1 MKKRKNRTKFK
12 WGYPAL
18 ALVSGAVGVCLL
30 AFNNQ
35 SLEALAVTI
44 GSIVALAGVVFGV
57 NALSMKERGGKFALY
72 IVMAVAFLVSGIA
85 TIITKSTV
93 MNLIVGIFGLVLI
106 LDGGYKFETTAKS
119 KRYRAAGWWIMLALS
134 VALIAGG
141 YIAVR
146 RLTVDWSGTV
156 YVLGALFIIDA
167 VANLLSAFYLGYAEK
182 RESAELREKIIED
195 IKREEEERIKKEEKK
210 KEKKFSFFGR
220 KKRKSEK
227 NETEAAIEE

>member
-1 MKKRKNRTKFK
+1 MKKQKIKTKFK

-30 AFNNQ
+30 VLNNQ

-44 GSIVALAGVVFGV
+44 GSIVALAGVVFGA
-57 NALSMKERGGKFALY
+57 NALTMKERGGKFALY

-85 TIITKSTV
+85 TIITKTTI
-93 MNLIVGIFGLVLI
+93 MDLIVGIFGLILI

-134 VALIAGG
+134 VALIGGG
-141 YIAVR
+141 YIAVI
-146 RLTVDWSGTV
+146 RLTVGWSGTV

-167 VANLLSAFYLGYAEK
+167 IANLLSAFYLGYAEK

-195 IKREEEERIKKEEKK
+195 IKREEEERAKNEK
-210 KEKKFSFFGR
+210 KEKKFSFFR
-220 KKRKSEK
+220 KKSKK
-227 NETEAAIEE
+227 KAEEGAEE

>member
-1 MKKRKNRTKFK
+1 MKKQKIKTKFK

-30 AFNNQ
+30 VLNNQ

-85 TIITKSTV
+85 TIITKTTI
-93 MNLIVGIFGLVLI
+93 MDLIVGIFGLILI

-134 VALIAGG
+134 VALIGGG

-146 RLTVDWSGTV
+146 RLTVGWSGTV

-167 VANLLSAFYLGYAEK
+167 IANLLSAFYLGYAEK

-195 IKREEEERIKKEEKK
+195 IKREEEERAKNEK
-210 KEKKFSFFGR
+210 KEKKFSFFR
-220 KKRKSEK
+220 KKSKK
-227 NETEAAIEE
+227 KAEEGAEE

>member
-1 MKKRKNRTKFK
+1 
-12 WGYPAL
+12 
-18 ALVSGAVGVCLL
+18 
-30 AFNNQ
+30 
-35 SLEALAVTI
+35 
-44 GSIVALAGVVFGV
+44 
-57 NALSMKERGGKFALY
+57 
-72 IVMAVAFLVSGIA
+72 
-85 TIITKSTV
+85 

-106 LDGGYKFETTAKS
+106 LDGGYKFETTTKS

-227 NETEAAIEE
+227 NETEAATEE